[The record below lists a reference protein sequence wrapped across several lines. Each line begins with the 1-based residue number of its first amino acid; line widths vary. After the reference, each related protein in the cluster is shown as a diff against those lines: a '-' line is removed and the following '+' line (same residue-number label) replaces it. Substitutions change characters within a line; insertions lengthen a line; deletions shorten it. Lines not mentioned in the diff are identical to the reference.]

1 MRRSLV
7 VGAGGTVAAWGGR
20 AGYHPPVPAA
30 EPDLFAAYLTRWGL
44 VPDGA
49 PIVTR
54 AARLLPVRRGDEPAM
69 LKVATD
75 PDERHGHI
83 LLRWWAG
90 DGAAR
95 LLAADDTALL
105 LGRATGSRSLAE
117 LARSG
122 HDDEATIALCDAIA
136 ALHRPRPTPI
146 PAGLVDLPTWF
157 SALGPGARRHGGLLR
172 EALATASRLLADL
185 RDVRPLHG
193 DLHHD
198 NVLDFG
204 ARGWLAIDPK
214 HLLGDPAFDYAVVFA
229 NPDMAGGPPWPS
241 TSGCS
246 TAGSSSSPSARASP
260 ARACS
265 TGSSPGPACRPRG
278 SSPTATRPRSTCES
292 PSSLRARDES
302 AHDRIAELAAR
313 AAMNRRTF
321 DLRVAELAAQWL
333 ERARPKRR
341 ARWGRGLCA
350 SAASSASPDPPRAAS
365 TTPRPPPRGGA
376 RPGAAAAKRA
386 MNQAIACRSRRAS
399 PIRPRSI
406 RATRSPSSTTPS
418 SRPTLRASGPCW
430 PSWAHRWPR
439 SATACTCGSA
449 DAAAWGRRG
458 LGFITSSRR
467 SATCRWRSR
476 PSSATRAAASTR
488 TRAQL
493 EELSRRTDPV
503 ALAIGEA
510 GLDRTQL
517 ERQRRLLDASR
528 RFIAEVLSANGVTG
542 AALVAFLRAQMDDIR
557 ANIADAARDQL
568 HTTHATFSA
577 WVADMTP
584 EQWSQLRVVVGA
596 GHMDRTGNL
605 ASQYFS
611 RALGDRW
618 EGRFE
623 REDHDDPGRRVM
635 TSEDVTDEESAF
647 ALLATHVFDTR
658 TSNAFFGE
666 ESRMG
671 RDVLADAAER
681 ELIAMFGEQPAPPP
695 CDVTPGPAR
704 SRSASG
710 CPRS

>member
-105 LGRATGSRSLAE
+105 LERATGSRSLAE

-229 NPDMAGGPPWPS
+229 NPDMAGGPPLAVHERVFHRRLELV
-241 TSGCS
+241 TQRSGI
-246 TAGSSSSPSARASP
+246 ARARLLDWLLAWS
-260 ARACS
+260 
-265 TGSSPGPACRPRG
+265 G
-278 SSPTATRPRSTCES
+278 
-292 PSSLRARDES
+292 LS
-302 AHDRIAELAAR
+302 AAWILADGDAPEIDLRIAELAAR
-313 AAMNRRTF
+313 AR
-321 DLRVAELAAQWL
+321 
-333 ERARPKRR
+333 
-341 ARWGRGLCA
+341 
-350 SAASSASPDPPRAAS
+350 
-365 TTPRPPPRGGA
+365 
-376 RPGAAAAKRA
+376 
-386 MNQAIACRSRRAS
+386 
-399 PIRPRSI
+399 
-406 RATRSPSSTTPS
+406 
-418 SRPTLRASGPCW
+418 
-430 PSWAHRWPR
+430 
-439 SATACTCGSA
+439 
-449 DAAAWGRRG
+449 
-458 LGFITSSRR
+458 
-467 SATCRWRSR
+467 
-476 PSSATRAAASTR
+476 
-488 TRAQL
+488 
-493 EELSRRTDPV
+493 
-503 ALAIGEA
+503 
-510 GLDRTQL
+510 
-517 ERQRRLLDASR
+517 
-528 RFIAEVLSANGVTG
+528 
-542 AALVAFLRAQMDDIR
+542 
-557 ANIADAARDQL
+557 
-568 HTTHATFSA
+568 
-577 WVADMTP
+577 
-584 EQWSQLRVVVGA
+584 
-596 GHMDRTGNL
+596 
-605 ASQYFS
+605 
-611 RALGDRW
+611 
-618 EGRFE
+618 
-623 REDHDDPGRRVM
+623 
-635 TSEDVTDEESAF
+635 
-647 ALLATHVFDTR
+647 
-658 TSNAFFGE
+658 
-666 ESRMG
+666 
-671 RDVLADAAER
+671 
-681 ELIAMFGEQPAPPP
+681 
-695 CDVTPGPAR
+695 
-704 SRSASG
+704 
-710 CPRS
+710 